1 MFSASRSSSPSQGFL
16 DKANRQTDK
25 LGWMGVDGWGDDG
38 AVHYCS
44 GSFVQITIPIPDLE
58 ISGIITALAGPPEM
72 LLRMPPSSSPLY
84 CQVAKLGREMRFWS
98 TMHVDVVFHP
108 DNAAAENLALPKSRR
123 NCWFPLISSS
133 CVNSFHAFWEFG
145 GIDLKVVIYW

>member
-1 MFSASRSSSPSQGFL
+1 
-16 DKANRQTDK
+16 
-25 LGWMGVDGWGDDG
+25 
-38 AVHYCS
+38 
-44 GSFVQITIPIPDLE
+44 
-58 ISGIITALAGPPEM
+58 M

-145 GIDLKVVIYW
+145 GIDLKVVIYWWRGQQISPDLLKFPREPPALPNEFGCLDGDKVYSDVPLLCNYRTPSSNLNYLNPNLSVIQSSLL